1 MVEIAISVLDADLSH
16 IAALCSEINESAAS
30 SIQIDVMDGHFVP
43 RLALG
48 PQDCAAFAMHSHLP
62 IEAHLMVEHPEH
74 FLETFAAAGAT
85 YLIAHTEVLS
95 DIPAYCDRV
104 RSLGKRPGIAINP
117 ETPPDELIPVC
128 TLADLIV
135 VMGVHPG
142 AGGQSFIPSTL
153 QTLTALQTA
162 RQQAGAPLP
171 KLQLDGGVN
180 SDTVQQIVAAG
191 ADAVI
196 GGSFIIRYPQGI
208 KAGVQTLKMRSKQ
221 K

>member
-1 MVEIAISVLDADLSH
+1 MVEIAISVLNADLSN
-16 IAALCSEINESAAS
+16 IADLCSEIDESTAS

-43 RLALG
+43 HLALG
-48 PQDCAAFAMHSHLP
+48 PQDCAAFAMHSRLP
-62 IEAHLMVEHPEH
+62 IEAHLMVKQPER
-74 FLETFAAAGAT
+74 FLETFATAGAT
-85 YLIAHTEVLS
+85 YLIAHTEVLP
-95 DIPAYCDRV
+95 DIPSYCNRV

-117 ETPPDELIPVC
+117 ETPPDKLLSVC

-142 AGGQSFIPSTL
+142 AGGQSFISSTL
-153 QTLTALQTA
+153 QTLTILQSA
-162 RQQAGAPLP
+162 RQQAGSSLP

-180 SDTVQQIVAAG
+180 TGTVQQIVAAG

-196 GGSFIIRYPQGI
+196 GGSFVMRHPQGI
-208 KAGVQTLKMRSKQ
+208 KAGVQMLKTHCRK